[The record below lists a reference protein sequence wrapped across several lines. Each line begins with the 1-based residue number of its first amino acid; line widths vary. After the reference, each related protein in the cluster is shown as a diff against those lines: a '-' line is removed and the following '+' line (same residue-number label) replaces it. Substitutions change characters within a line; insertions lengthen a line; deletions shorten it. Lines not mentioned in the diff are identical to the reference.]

1 VQRTGYVAHAN
12 RNAVKRNLRSLFYYL
27 GLHSRDTF
35 PVTIVFS
42 TIQPTVT
49 YSGIQMGM
57 RCDLHVH
64 TRHSGMCNIPGFRES
79 YNDPQAVYE
88 TLKRRGMDLVTVTD
102 HDSIDAAEHLR
113 HYPDFFLSEEVTCT
127 TPSGTEIHVGV
138 YGIEDRHHIELQ
150 RKRTDVPALAAYLQ
164 EQKILFSINHV
175 FSSLTG
181 RRTHL
186 DFAMFED
193 LFPAMETRNGHI
205 PAINNRAATQLAEDW
220 QKAAVGGSDA
230 HTLETLALTY
240 TEVPGAAGIADYLQ
254 GVRHHRGQV
263 AGASGNYGK
272 LTRAV
277 LGIGSSLV
285 CDRPWTFVLSPLM
298 AAIPLVTLVNYF
310 CELSFHARWSR
321 TIWPVELRKPSCT
334 EAAKG

>member
-1 VQRTGYVAHAN
+1 
-12 RNAVKRNLRSLFYYL
+12 
-27 GLHSRDTF
+27 
-35 PVTIVFS
+35 
-42 TIQPTVT
+42 
-49 YSGIQMGM
+49 M

-64 TRHSGMCNIPGFRES
+64 TRHSGMCNIPGFHRLCRES
-79 YNDPQAVYE
+79 YNEPEAVYQ

-127 TPSGTEIHVGV
+127 TPSMTEIHVGV
-138 YGIEDRHHIELQ
+138 YGIEERHHIELQ
-150 RKRTDVPALAAYLQ
+150 RRRSDVPALAAYLQ

-181 RRTHL
+181 RRTEL
-186 DFAMFED
+186 DFEMFEE

-205 PAINNRAATQLAEDW
+205 PAMNNRAATLLAQDW
-220 QKAAVGGSDA
+220 QKAAIGGSDA

-240 TEVPGAAGIADYLQ
+240 TEVPGARNIGDFVDRVRQ
-254 GVRHHRGQV
+254 GQGQV
-263 AGASGNYGK
+263 AGASGNYAK

-285 CDRPWTFVLSPLM
+285 REHPWTIVLSPLM
-298 AAIPLVTLVNYF
+298 LAIPLVTLANYF

-321 TIWPVELRKPSCT
+321 TVWPVQLPEPSCA
-334 EAAKG
+334 EAAEN